1 MADNDLANR
10 RNQNTNIVT
19 LGSFQQE
26 QTCIIN
32 SGYDRKRIRF
42 ALVMELTSVIIS
54 HVLTEQQVSM
64 VIQNLRRIANCRLNN
79 TNYFFTLCCNTA
91 DALIAIHSCIIIR
104 VLLPWYRHV
113 CQISRTFQ
121 HRN

>member
-10 RNQNTNIVT
+10 RKQNTNIVT

-54 HVLTEQQVSM
+54 HVLTEQARKHGNSE
-64 VIQNLRRIANCRLNN
+64 LTTYCK
-79 TNYFFTLCCNTA
+79 
-91 DALIAIHSCIIIR
+91 
-104 VLLPWYRHV
+104 LP
-113 CQISRTFQ
+113 SE
-121 HRN
+121 